1 MEFGSKLK
9 DLNMT
14 PDEMGR
20 FTKAFQNEEFRKMLH
35 EYAEEISKPENK
47 KKYEEEIKLLE
58 QERGVDIQFVHPKPY
73 RALKTSMDGRQKCF
87 INVCSNDM
95 IRKPEFRRVDE
106 AGRVGQHW
114 SLPHSLTP
122 GTPDR
127 DAKGNKYTIYDV
139 VFHPDTIHMAGNNPR
154 FMEMVDNTAVEA
166 VENGGKVKLD
176 KNNVR
181 VLKIKY
187 KGTLH
192 AAVMRK
198 PLPGQP
204 AKEKP
209 SPLDN
214 HLSFPYPDEKQ
225 PDTATNQKESPILK
239 AEIQS
244 DTQISQRQQN
254 VNSPKKPTKPHYT
267 LKYRSFIDLQDFRC
281 SRDSAQSPRPKEI
294 VITIDLPLLRSV
306 ADADLDVT
314 ERLVSLESK
323 KPAYR
328 LEVPM
333 AYPVDENKGEAKFN
347 KQKKQLVV
355 TLPVLPLKE
364 PIVAEVSG
372 WQLVNDDGEE
382 DFEDSCVSAAQSEDA
397 TRGKVDTPYHNG
409 LGKEDTPYHSGRGK
423 EDTPDH
429 NGRGIEDTPDHNGR
443 GIEDTPDHNGRGI
456 EDTPDHNG
464 RGIED
469 TPDYNGRGKE
479 DTPDH
484 NGLGKED
491 TPDYSGRGIE
501 DTPDYSGRG
510 IEDTPDYSGRGIED
524 TSDYSGRGIEDTPDY
539 SGRGIEDTPYHSGRG
554 KEDTPDHNG
563 RGIEDTPDHNGRGIE
578 DTPDHNGRGIEDT
591 PDHNGRGIEDT
602 PDYNGRGIEDTP
614 NHNGLG
620 IEDTPNHNGLG
631 IEDTP
636 DHNGK
641 EDTPDHN
648 GLGIEDTP
656 DHNGRGI
663 EDTPDH
669 NVKEDTPTTTSKK
682 IPRPQRQRRYPDH
695 NGLGKEDTPDYSGRG
710 IEDTPDYSGRGIE
723 DTPDYS
729 GRGIEDTSDY
739 SGRGKEDTPDYS
751 GCNEG
756 DISEDV
762 HSGNATSLRSENQLI
777 SVLEDKIEFSEQS
790 GDIEEDKQHKL
801 KSGESHQA
809 KASEPTEFDGK
820 TGCTDQ
826 NEGQSDDNNLHD
838 EVETDPSSLSER
850 IDDPSNT
857 APMVIPSNL
866 DNNDQAKDCSSPKI
880 EEIVESQAPTKIK
893 QKTVQFSEHVEVA
906 QSQEEDDLP
915 AEQTFQDCNMRP
927 QQVLLTEINQH
938 GQEVVICD
946 HTTSAG
952 FVFQNSFIYDLD

>member
-1 MEFGSKLK
+1 MEFCSKLK
-9 DLNMT
+9 DLNIT
-14 PDEMGR
+14 PDEIGR

-58 QERGVDIQFVHPKPY
+58 QERGVDIQFVHPEPY

-127 DAKGNKYTIYDV
+127 DTKGNKYTIYDV

-154 FMEMVDNTAVEA
+154 FMEMVDKTAVEA
-166 VENGGKVKLD
+166 VENGGRVKLD

-187 KGTLH
+187 KGTPH

-198 PLPGQP
+198 PFPGQP

-209 SPLDN
+209 SPLDD

-225 PDTATNQKESPILK
+225 PDTATNQKESRKPK
-239 AEIQS
+239 AKIQS
-244 DTQISQRQQN
+244 HTQISQRQQN
-254 VNSPKKPTKPHYT
+254 ANSPKEPTKPHYT

-281 SRDSAQSPRPKEI
+281 SRDSGQSPRPKEI

-364 PIVAEVSG
+364 PTVAEVSG
-372 WQLVNDDGEE
+372 RQLVNDDGEE
-382 DFEDSCVSAAQSEDA
+382 DFENSYAAQSEDA
-397 TRGKVDTPYHNG
+397 TRGK
-409 LGKEDTPYHSGRGK
+409 EDTPDHSGRGK

-429 NGRGIEDTPDHNGR
+429 S
-443 GIEDTPDHNGRGI
+443 
-456 EDTPDHNG
+456 
-464 RGIED
+464 
-469 TPDYNGRGKE
+469 GRGKE
-479 DTPDH
+479 DTPD
-484 NGLGKED
+484 
-491 TPDYSGRGIE
+491 
-501 DTPDYSGRG
+501 
-510 IEDTPDYSGRGIED
+510 
-524 TSDYSGRGIEDTPDY
+524 
-539 SGRGIEDTPYHSGRG
+539 HSGRG
-554 KEDTPDHNG
+554 KEDTPDH
-563 RGIEDTPDHNGRGIE
+563 
-578 DTPDHNGRGIEDT
+578 
-591 PDHNGRGIEDT
+591 
-602 PDYNGRGIEDTP
+602 
-614 NHNGLG
+614 
-620 IEDTPNHNGLG
+620 
-631 IEDTP
+631 
-636 DHNGK
+636 
-641 EDTPDHN
+641 
-648 GLGIEDTP
+648 
-656 DHNGRGI
+656 
-663 EDTPDH
+663 
-669 NVKEDTPTTTSKK
+669 
-682 IPRPQRQRRYPDH
+682 
-695 NGLGKEDTPDYSGRG
+695 
-710 IEDTPDYSGRGIE
+710 
-723 DTPDYS
+723 
-729 GRGIEDTSDY
+729 
-739 SGRGKEDTPDYS
+739 SGRGKEDTPDHSGRGKEDTPDHSGRGKEDTPDHSGRGKEDTPDHSGRGKEDTPDHSGRGKEDTPNHS
-751 GCNEG
+751 GCIEG
-756 DISEDV
+756 DSSEDV
-762 HSGNATSLRSENQLI
+762 HCENATSLRSENQLI
-777 SVLEDKIEFSEQS
+777 SVLDDKIEFSEQS
-790 GDIEEDKQHKL
+790 GDIEDKQHKL
-801 KSGESHQA
+801 RSGESHRA

-826 NEGQSDDNNLHD
+826 NEGQSDDNNLH

-857 APMVIPSNL
+857 AAMVIPSNL
-866 DNNDQAKDCSSPKI
+866 DNNNQAKDCSSPKI
-880 EEIVESQAPTKIK
+880 EEIVESQAPTKDK
-893 QKTVQFSEHVEVA
+893 QKTVRFSEHVEVA

-915 AEQTFQDCNMRP
+915 VEQTFQDCDMRP
-927 QQVLLTEINQH
+927 QQALLTEINQD
-938 GQEVVICD
+938 GQEVVISD

-952 FVFQNSFIYDLD
+952 FVFQNSYIYDLD

>member
-87 INVCSNDM
+87 INICSNDM

-122 GTPDR
+122 GMPDR

-187 KGTLH
+187 KGTPH
-192 AAVMRK
+192 ASVMRK

-225 PDTATNQKESPILK
+225 PDTATNQKESPVPK

-364 PIVAEVSG
+364 PTVAEVSG
-372 WQLVNDDGEE
+372 RQLVNDDGEE
-382 DFEDSCVSAAQSEDA
+382 DFENSCVSAAQSEDA
-397 TRGKVDTPYHNG
+397 TRGKEDTPDHNRRGKEDTPDHNGLGKEDTPDHNGRGKEDTPDHNGLGKEDTPDHTGRGKEDTPDHNGKEDTPYHSGRGKEDTPDHN
-409 LGKEDTPYHSGRGK
+409 GKEDTPYHSGRGK

-429 NGRGIEDTPDHNGR
+429 NGRG
-443 GIEDTPDHNGRGI
+443 
-456 EDTPDHNG
+456 
-464 RGIED
+464 
-469 TPDYNGRGKE
+469 KE

-484 NGLGKED
+484 N
-491 TPDYSGRGIE
+491 
-501 DTPDYSGRG
+501 
-510 IEDTPDYSGRGIED
+510 
-524 TSDYSGRGIEDTPDY
+524 
-539 SGRGIEDTPYHSGRG
+539 GRG

-563 RGIEDTPDHNGRGIE
+563 RG
-578 DTPDHNGRGIEDT
+578 
-591 PDHNGRGIEDT
+591 
-602 PDYNGRGIEDTP
+602 
-614 NHNGLG
+614 
-620 IEDTPNHNGLG
+620 
-631 IEDTP
+631 
-636 DHNGK
+636 K
-641 EDTPDHN
+641 EDTPDH
-648 GLGIEDTP
+648 
-656 DHNGRGI
+656 
-663 EDTPDH
+663 
-669 NVKEDTPTTTSKK
+669 
-682 IPRPQRQRRYPDH
+682 
-695 NGLGKEDTPDYSGRG
+695 
-710 IEDTPDYSGRGIE
+710 
-723 DTPDYS
+723 
-729 GRGIEDTSDY
+729 
-739 SGRGKEDTPDYS
+739 S

-790 GDIEEDKQHKL
+790 GDIEEDEQHKL

-826 NEGQSDDNNLHD
+826 NEGQSDDNNLHN

-857 APMVIPSNL
+857 AAMVIPSNI

-880 EEIVESQAPTKIK
+880 EEIVESQAPTKDK
-893 QKTVQFSEHVEVA
+893 QKTVQFSEHVQVA

>member
-87 INVCSNDM
+87 INICSNDM

-187 KGTLH
+187 KGTPH

-225 PDTATNQKESPILK
+225 PDTATNQKESPIPK

-364 PIVAEVSG
+364 PTVAEVSG
-372 WQLVNDDGEE
+372 R
-382 DFEDSCVSAAQSEDA
+382 CVSAAQSEDA
-397 TRGKVDTPYHNG
+397 TRGKEDTPDHNG
-409 LGKEDTPYHSGRGK
+409 RGKEDTPDHNGRGKEDTPDHTGRGKEDTPDHNGKEDTPYYSGRGK

-429 NGRGIEDTPDHNGR
+429 NGRG
-443 GIEDTPDHNGRGI
+443 
-456 EDTPDHNG
+456 
-464 RGIED
+464 
-469 TPDYNGRGKE
+469 KE

-484 NGLGKED
+484 N
-491 TPDYSGRGIE
+491 
-501 DTPDYSGRG
+501 
-510 IEDTPDYSGRGIED
+510 
-524 TSDYSGRGIEDTPDY
+524 
-539 SGRGIEDTPYHSGRG
+539 GRG

-563 RGIEDTPDHNGRGIE
+563 RG
-578 DTPDHNGRGIEDT
+578 
-591 PDHNGRGIEDT
+591 
-602 PDYNGRGIEDTP
+602 
-614 NHNGLG
+614 
-620 IEDTPNHNGLG
+620 
-631 IEDTP
+631 
-636 DHNGK
+636 K
-641 EDTPDHN
+641 EDTPDH
-648 GLGIEDTP
+648 
-656 DHNGRGI
+656 
-663 EDTPDH
+663 
-669 NVKEDTPTTTSKK
+669 
-682 IPRPQRQRRYPDH
+682 
-695 NGLGKEDTPDYSGRG
+695 
-710 IEDTPDYSGRGIE
+710 
-723 DTPDYS
+723 
-729 GRGIEDTSDY
+729 
-739 SGRGKEDTPDYS
+739 S

-756 DISEDV
+756 DSSEDV

-809 KASEPTEFDGK
+809 KAS
-820 TGCTDQ
+820 
-826 NEGQSDDNNLHD
+826 N
-838 EVETDPSSLSER
+838 
-850 IDDPSNT
+850 
-857 APMVIPSNL
+857 
-866 DNNDQAKDCSSPKI
+866 
-880 EEIVESQAPTKIK
+880 QAPTKDK
-893 QKTVQFSEHVEVA
+893 QKTVQFSEHVQVA

-927 QQVLLTEINQH
+927 QQVLLTEINH
-938 GQEVVICD
+938 DGQELVICD

>member
-187 KGTLH
+187 KGTPH

-225 PDTATNQKESPILK
+225 PDTATNQKESPMPK

-355 TLPVLPLKE
+355 TLPVLPLKQ
-364 PIVAEVSG
+364 PTVAEVSG
-372 WQLVNDDGEE
+372 RQLVNDDGEE
-382 DFEDSCVSAAQSEDA
+382 DFENSCVSAALSEDA
-397 TRGKVDTPYHNG
+397 THGKEDTPDHNGFGKEDTPDHNGRGKEDTPDHN
-409 LGKEDTPYHSGRGK
+409 GKEDTPYHSGRGK
-423 EDTPDH
+423 EDTPGH
-429 NGRGIEDTPDHNGR
+429 NGKEDTPDHS
-443 GIEDTPDHNGRGI
+443 
-456 EDTPDHNG
+456 
-464 RGIED
+464 
-469 TPDYNGRGKE
+469 GRGKE

-484 NGLGKED
+484 SGRGKED
-491 TPDYSGRGIE
+491 TPD
-501 DTPDYSGRG
+501 
-510 IEDTPDYSGRGIED
+510 
-524 TSDYSGRGIEDTPDY
+524 
-539 SGRGIEDTPYHSGRG
+539 HSGRG

-563 RGIEDTPDHNGRGIE
+563 RGKEDTPYHNGRGKEDTPDHNGRGKEDTPDHRGRGKEDTPDHRGRGKEDTPYHNGRGIE
-578 DTPDHNGRGIEDT
+578 DTPDHRGHGIE
-591 PDHNGRGIEDT
+591 
-602 PDYNGRGIEDTP
+602 
-614 NHNGLG
+614 
-620 IEDTPNHNGLG
+620 
-631 IEDTP
+631 
-636 DHNGK
+636 
-641 EDTPDHN
+641 
-648 GLGIEDTP
+648 
-656 DHNGRGI
+656 
-663 EDTPDH
+663 
-669 NVKEDTPTTTSKK
+669 V
-682 IPRPQRQRRYPDH
+682 
-695 NGLGKEDTPDYSGRG
+695 
-710 IEDTPDYSGRGIE
+710 
-723 DTPDYS
+723 
-729 GRGIEDTSDY
+729 
-739 SGRGKEDTPDYS
+739 TPDYS

-762 HSGNATSLRSENQLI
+762 HSANTTSLRSENQLI

-801 KSGESHQA
+801 RSGESHRA

-826 NEGQSDDNNLHD
+826 NEGQSDENHLHD

-857 APMVIPSNL
+857 AAMVIPSNL

-880 EEIVESQAPTKIK
+880 EEIVESQAPTKDK

>member
-187 KGTLH
+187 KGTPH

-225 PDTATNQKESPILK
+225 PDTATNQKESPTPR

-333 AYPVDENKGEAKFN
+333 AYPVDEKKGEAKFN

-364 PIVAEVSG
+364 PTVAEVSG
-372 WQLVNDDGEE
+372 RQIFNDDGEE
-382 DFEDSCVSAAQSEDA
+382 DFENSCVSAAQSEDA
-397 TRGKVDTPYHNG
+397 TRGKEDTPDHNGLSREDTPNHSGRGKEDTRDHNG

-429 NGRGIEDTPDHNGR
+429 NGLGKEDTRDHSGLGKEDTPDHSGL
-443 GIEDTPDHNGRGI
+443 GKEDTPDHSGL
-456 EDTPDHNG
+456 
-464 RGIED
+464 
-469 TPDYNGRGKE
+469 GKE

-491 TPDYSGRGIE
+491 TPDHNGL
-501 DTPDYSGRG
+501 
-510 IEDTPDYSGRGIED
+510 
-524 TSDYSGRGIEDTPDY
+524 
-539 SGRGIEDTPYHSGRG
+539 G
-554 KEDTPDHNG
+554 KEDT
-563 RGIEDTPDHNGRGIE
+563 
-578 DTPDHNGRGIEDT
+578 
-591 PDHNGRGIEDT
+591 
-602 PDYNGRGIEDTP
+602 
-614 NHNGLG
+614 
-620 IEDTPNHNGLG
+620 
-631 IEDTP
+631 
-636 DHNGK
+636 
-641 EDTPDHN
+641 
-648 GLGIEDTP
+648 
-656 DHNGRGI
+656 
-663 EDTPDH
+663 
-669 NVKEDTPTTTSKK
+669 
-682 IPRPQRQRRYPDH
+682 PDH
-695 NGLGKEDTPDYSGRG
+695 NGLGKEDTPDHNGL
-710 IEDTPDYSGRGIE
+710 
-723 DTPDYS
+723 
-729 GRGIEDTSDY
+729 
-739 SGRGKEDTPDYS
+739 GKEDTPDHNGLGKEDTPNHRGCGKEDTPDHN

-756 DISEDV
+756 DSSEDV
-762 HSGNATSLRSENQLI
+762 HSENATSLRSENQLI

-801 KSGESHQA
+801 RSVESHRA

-826 NEGQSDDNNLHD
+826 NEGRSDDNNLHD

-857 APMVIPSNL
+857 AAMVIPFNL
-866 DNNDQAKDCSSPKI
+866 DQAKDCSSPKI
-880 EEIVESQAPTKIK
+880 EEIVESQAPTKNK

-906 QSQEEDDLP
+906 QSQEEEEDDLP
-915 AEQTFQDCNMRP
+915 AEQTVQDCDMRP
-927 QQVLLTEINQH
+927 QQVLLTEINQD

>member
-1 MEFGSKLK
+1 MD

-187 KGTLH
+187 KGTPH

-225 PDTATNQKESPILK
+225 PDTATNQKESPMPK

-355 TLPVLPLKE
+355 TLPVLPLKQ
-364 PIVAEVSG
+364 PTVAEVSG
-372 WQLVNDDGEE
+372 RQLVNDDGEE
-382 DFEDSCVSAAQSEDA
+382 DFENSCAS
-397 TRGKVDTPYHNG
+397 
-409 LGKEDTPYHSGRGK
+409 
-423 EDTPDH
+423 
-429 NGRGIEDTPDHNGR
+429 
-443 GIEDTPDHNGRGI
+443 
-456 EDTPDHNG
+456 
-464 RGIED
+464 
-469 TPDYNGRGKE
+469 
-479 DTPDH
+479 
-484 NGLGKED
+484 
-491 TPDYSGRGIE
+491 
-501 DTPDYSGRG
+501 
-510 IEDTPDYSGRGIED
+510 
-524 TSDYSGRGIEDTPDY
+524 
-539 SGRGIEDTPYHSGRG
+539 
-554 KEDTPDHNG
+554 
-563 RGIEDTPDHNGRGIE
+563 
-578 DTPDHNGRGIEDT
+578 
-591 PDHNGRGIEDT
+591 
-602 PDYNGRGIEDTP
+602 
-614 NHNGLG
+614 
-620 IEDTPNHNGLG
+620 
-631 IEDTP
+631 
-636 DHNGK
+636 
-641 EDTPDHN
+641 
-648 GLGIEDTP
+648 
-656 DHNGRGI
+656 
-663 EDTPDH
+663 
-669 NVKEDTPTTTSKK
+669 
-682 IPRPQRQRRYPDH
+682 
-695 NGLGKEDTPDYSGRG
+695 
-710 IEDTPDYSGRGIE
+710 
-723 DTPDYS
+723 
-729 GRGIEDTSDY
+729 
-739 SGRGKEDTPDYS
+739 
-751 GCNEG
+751 
-756 DISEDV
+756 V
-762 HSGNATSLRSENQLI
+762 HQY
-777 SVLEDKIEFSEQS
+777 
-790 GDIEEDKQHKL
+790 
-801 KSGESHQA
+801 
-809 KASEPTEFDGK
+809 
-820 TGCTDQ
+820 
-826 NEGQSDDNNLHD
+826 
-838 EVETDPSSLSER
+838 PSSLSER

-857 APMVIPSNL
+857 AAMVIPSNL

-880 EEIVESQAPTKIK
+880 EEIVESQAPTKDK

>member
-14 PDEMGR
+14 SDEIGR
-20 FTKAFQNEEFRKMLH
+20 FTKAFQNEEFRKMMH

-58 QERGVDIQFVHPKPY
+58 QERGMDIQFVHPEPY

-187 KGTLH
+187 KGTPH

-209 SPLDN
+209 SPFDD

-225 PDTATNQKESPILK
+225 PDTATNQNESPKPK

-244 DTQISQRQQN
+244 DTQISQRQQKA
-254 VNSPKKPTKPHYT
+254 NSPKEPTKPHYT

-364 PIVAEVSG
+364 PTIAQLSG
-372 WQLVNDDGEE
+372 RQLVNDDGEE
-382 DFEDSCVSAAQSEDA
+382 DFENSCVSAAQSEDG
-397 TRGKVDTPYHNG
+397 T
-409 LGKEDTPYHSGRGK
+409 RGK

-429 NGRGIEDTPDHNGR
+429 SE
-443 GIEDTPDHNGRGI
+443 
-456 EDTPDHNG
+456 
-464 RGIED
+464 
-469 TPDYNGRGKE
+469 RGKE

-484 NGLGKED
+484 SE
-491 TPDYSGRGIE
+491 
-501 DTPDYSGRG
+501 
-510 IEDTPDYSGRGIED
+510 
-524 TSDYSGRGIEDTPDY
+524 
-539 SGRGIEDTPYHSGRG
+539 RG
-554 KEDTPDHNG
+554 KEDTPDHSE
-563 RGIEDTPDHNGRGIE
+563 R
-578 DTPDHNGRGIEDT
+578 
-591 PDHNGRGIEDT
+591 
-602 PDYNGRGIEDTP
+602 
-614 NHNGLG
+614 
-620 IEDTPNHNGLG
+620 
-631 IEDTP
+631 
-636 DHNGK
+636 GK
-641 EDTPDHN
+641 EDTPDHS
-648 GLGIEDTP
+648 E
-656 DHNGRGI
+656 R
-663 EDTPDH
+663 
-669 NVKEDTPTTTSKK
+669 
-682 IPRPQRQRRYPDH
+682 
-695 NGLGKEDTPDYSGRG
+695 GKEDTPNHS
-710 IEDTPDYSGRGIE
+710 E
-723 DTPDYS
+723 
-729 GRGIEDTSDY
+729 
-739 SGRGKEDTPDYS
+739 RGKEDTPDHS

-756 DISEDV
+756 DSSEACENAIS
-762 HSGNATSLRSENQLI
+762 LQSENQLI

-801 KSGESHQA
+801 RSGESHRA

-826 NEGQSDDNNLHD
+826 NEGQSDGNHLHD

-857 APMVIPSNL
+857 AAMVIPSNL

-880 EEIVESQAPTKIK
+880 EEIVESQAPTKDK
-893 QKTVQFSEHVEVA
+893 QKSVRFSEHVEVA
-906 QSQEEDDLP
+906 QSQEDGLP
-915 AEQTFQDCNMRP
+915 AEQTFQDCDMRP
-927 QQVLLTEINQH
+927 QQALLTEINQD
-938 GQEVVICD
+938 GQDVVISD

>member
-14 PDEMGR
+14 SDEIGR

-58 QERGVDIQFVHPKPY
+58 QERGMDIQFVHPEPY

-187 KGTLH
+187 KGTPH

-204 AKEKP
+204 AKEKH
-209 SPLDN
+209 SPFDD

-225 PDTATNQKESPILK
+225 PDTATNQNESPKPK

-244 DTQISQRQQN
+244 DTQISQRQQKA
-254 VNSPKKPTKPHYT
+254 NSPKEPTKPHYT

-364 PIVAEVSG
+364 PTIAQLFAR
-372 WQLVNDDGEE
+372 QLVNDDGEE
-382 DFEDSCVSAAQSEDA
+382 DFENSCVSAAQSEDG
-397 TRGKVDTPYHNG
+397 T
-409 LGKEDTPYHSGRGK
+409 RGK

-429 NGRGIEDTPDHNGR
+429 SE
-443 GIEDTPDHNGRGI
+443 
-456 EDTPDHNG
+456 
-464 RGIED
+464 
-469 TPDYNGRGKE
+469 RGKE

-484 NGLGKED
+484 SE
-491 TPDYSGRGIE
+491 
-501 DTPDYSGRG
+501 
-510 IEDTPDYSGRGIED
+510 
-524 TSDYSGRGIEDTPDY
+524 
-539 SGRGIEDTPYHSGRG
+539 RG
-554 KEDTPDHNG
+554 KEDTPDHSE
-563 RGIEDTPDHNGRGIE
+563 R
-578 DTPDHNGRGIEDT
+578 
-591 PDHNGRGIEDT
+591 
-602 PDYNGRGIEDTP
+602 
-614 NHNGLG
+614 
-620 IEDTPNHNGLG
+620 
-631 IEDTP
+631 
-636 DHNGK
+636 GK
-641 EDTPDHN
+641 EDTPDHSER
-648 GLGIEDTP
+648 GKEDTP
-656 DHNGRGI
+656 DHSERGK

-669 NVKEDTPTTTSKK
+669 SERGKEDTPDHSERGKEDTPTTANVAKK
-682 IPRPQRQRRYPDH
+682 IPRPQRTYPDH
-695 NGLGKEDTPDYSGRG
+695 SE
-710 IEDTPDYSGRGIE
+710 
-723 DTPDYS
+723 
-729 GRGIEDTSDY
+729 
-739 SGRGKEDTPDYS
+739 RGKEDTPDHSERGKEDTPDHSERGKEDTPDHSERGKEDTPDHSERGKEDTPDHS

-756 DISEDV
+756 DSSEACE
-762 HSGNATSLRSENQLI
+762 NAISLRSENQLI

-801 KSGESHQA
+801 RSGESHRA

-826 NEGQSDDNNLHD
+826 NEGQSDGNHLHD

-857 APMVIPSNL
+857 AAMVIPSNL

-880 EEIVESQAPTKIK
+880 EEIVESQAPTKDK
-893 QKTVQFSEHVEVA
+893 QKSVRFSEHVEVS
-906 QSQEEDDLP
+906 QSQEEGLP
-915 AEQTFQDCNMRP
+915 AEQTFQDCDMRP
-927 QQVLLTEINQH
+927 QQALLTEINQD
-938 GQEVVICD
+938 GQDVVISD

-952 FVFQNSFIYDLD
+952 FIFQNSFIYDLD

>member
-14 PDEMGR
+14 SDEIGR
-20 FTKAFQNEEFRKMLH
+20 FTKAFQNEEFRKMMH

-58 QERGVDIQFVHPKPY
+58 QERGMDIQFVHPEPY

-187 KGTLH
+187 KGTPH

-209 SPLDN
+209 SPFDD

-225 PDTATNQKESPILK
+225 PDTATNQNESPKPK

-244 DTQISQRQQN
+244 DTQISQRQQKA
-254 VNSPKKPTKPHYT
+254 NSPKEPTKPHYT

-364 PIVAEVSG
+364 PTIAQLSG
-372 WQLVNDDGEE
+372 RQLVNDDGEE
-382 DFEDSCVSAAQSEDA
+382 DFENSCVSAAQSEDG
-397 TRGKVDTPYHNG
+397 T
-409 LGKEDTPYHSGRGK
+409 RGK

-429 NGRGIEDTPDHNGR
+429 SE
-443 GIEDTPDHNGRGI
+443 
-456 EDTPDHNG
+456 
-464 RGIED
+464 
-469 TPDYNGRGKE
+469 RGKE

-484 NGLGKED
+484 SE
-491 TPDYSGRGIE
+491 
-501 DTPDYSGRG
+501 
-510 IEDTPDYSGRGIED
+510 
-524 TSDYSGRGIEDTPDY
+524 
-539 SGRGIEDTPYHSGRG
+539 RG
-554 KEDTPDHNG
+554 KEDTPDHSE
-563 RGIEDTPDHNGRGIE
+563 R
-578 DTPDHNGRGIEDT
+578 
-591 PDHNGRGIEDT
+591 
-602 PDYNGRGIEDTP
+602 
-614 NHNGLG
+614 
-620 IEDTPNHNGLG
+620 
-631 IEDTP
+631 
-636 DHNGK
+636 GK
-641 EDTPDHN
+641 EDTPDHS
-648 GLGIEDTP
+648 E
-656 DHNGRGI
+656 
-663 EDTPDH
+663 
-669 NVKEDTPTTTSKK
+669 
-682 IPRPQRQRRYPDH
+682 
-695 NGLGKEDTPDYSGRG
+695 
-710 IEDTPDYSGRGIE
+710 
-723 DTPDYS
+723 
-729 GRGIEDTSDY
+729 
-739 SGRGKEDTPDYS
+739 RGKEDTPDHSERGKEDTPNHSERGKEDTPDHS

-756 DISEDV
+756 DSSEACENAIS
-762 HSGNATSLRSENQLI
+762 LQSENQLI

-801 KSGESHQA
+801 RSGESHRA

-826 NEGQSDDNNLHD
+826 NEGQSDGNHLHD

-857 APMVIPSNL
+857 AAMVIPSNL

-880 EEIVESQAPTKIK
+880 EEIVESQAPTKDK
-893 QKTVQFSEHVEVA
+893 QKSVRFSEHVEVA
-906 QSQEEDDLP
+906 QSQEDGLP
-915 AEQTFQDCNMRP
+915 AEQTFQDCDMRP
-927 QQVLLTEINQH
+927 QQALLTEINQD
-938 GQEVVICD
+938 GQDVVISD

>member
-9 DLNMT
+9 DLNIT
-14 PDEMGR
+14 PDEIGR

-58 QERGVDIQFVHPKPY
+58 QERGVDIQFVHPEPY

-127 DAKGNKYTIYDV
+127 DTKGNKYTIYDV

-154 FMEMVDNTAVEA
+154 FMEMVDKTAVEA
-166 VENGGKVKLD
+166 VENGGRVKLD

-187 KGTLH
+187 KGTPH

-209 SPLDN
+209 SPLDD

-225 PDTATNQKESPILK
+225 PDTATNQKESRKPK

-244 DTQISQRQQN
+244 HTQISQRQQN
-254 VNSPKKPTKPHYT
+254 ANSPKEPTKPHYT

-364 PIVAEVSG
+364 PTVAEVSG
-372 WQLVNDDGEE
+372 RQLVNDDGEE
-382 DFEDSCVSAAQSEDA
+382 DFENSYAAQSEDT
-397 TRGKVDTPYHNG
+397 TR
-409 LGKEDTPYHSGRGK
+409 GKEDTPDHSGRGK

-429 NGRGIEDTPDHNGR
+429 S
-443 GIEDTPDHNGRGI
+443 
-456 EDTPDHNG
+456 
-464 RGIED
+464 
-469 TPDYNGRGKE
+469 GRGKE
-479 DTPDH
+479 DTP
-484 NGLGKED
+484 G
-491 TPDYSGRGIE
+491 
-501 DTPDYSGRG
+501 
-510 IEDTPDYSGRGIED
+510 
-524 TSDYSGRGIEDTPDY
+524 
-539 SGRGIEDTPYHSGRG
+539 HSGRG
-554 KEDTPDHNG
+554 KEDTPDHSG
-563 RGIEDTPDHNGRGIE
+563 R
-578 DTPDHNGRGIEDT
+578 
-591 PDHNGRGIEDT
+591 
-602 PDYNGRGIEDTP
+602 
-614 NHNGLG
+614 
-620 IEDTPNHNGLG
+620 
-631 IEDTP
+631 
-636 DHNGK
+636 GK
-641 EDTPDHN
+641 EDTPGHS
-648 GLGIEDTP
+648 
-656 DHNGRGI
+656 GR
-663 EDTPDH
+663 
-669 NVKEDTPTTTSKK
+669 
-682 IPRPQRQRRYPDH
+682 
-695 NGLGKEDTPDYSGRG
+695 GKEDTPGHSGRG
-710 IEDTPDYSGRGIE
+710 KEDTPGH
-723 DTPDYS
+723 
-729 GRGIEDTSDY
+729 
-739 SGRGKEDTPDYS
+739 SGRGKEDTPDHSGRGKEDTPGHSGRGKEDTPGHSGRGKEDTPGHSGRGKEDTPDHSGRGKEDTPDHSGRGKEDTPDHSGRGKEDTPDHSGRGKEDTPDHSGRGKEDTPDHS
-751 GCNEG
+751 GCIEG
-756 DISEDV
+756 DSSEDV
-762 HSGNATSLRSENQLI
+762 HCENATSPRSENQLI
-777 SVLEDKIEFSEQS
+777 SVLDDKIEFSEQS
-790 GDIEEDKQHKL
+790 GDIEDKQHKL
-801 KSGESHQA
+801 RSGESHRA

-826 NEGQSDDNNLHD
+826 NEGQSDDNNLH

-857 APMVIPSNL
+857 AAMVIPSNL
-866 DNNDQAKDCSSPKI
+866 DNNNQAKDCSSPKI
-880 EEIVESQAPTKIK
+880 EEIVESQAPTKDK
-893 QKTVQFSEHVEVA
+893 QKTVRFSEHVEVA

-915 AEQTFQDCNMRP
+915 VEQTFQDCDMRP
-927 QQVLLTEINQH
+927 QQALLTEINQD
-938 GQEVVICD
+938 GQEVVISD

-952 FVFQNSFIYDLD
+952 FVFQNSYIYDLD

>member
-9 DLNMT
+9 DLNIT
-14 PDEMGR
+14 PDEIGR

-58 QERGVDIQFVHPKPY
+58 QERGVDIQFVHPEPY

-127 DAKGNKYTIYDV
+127 DTKGNKYTIYDV

-154 FMEMVDNTAVEA
+154 FMEMVDKTAVEA
-166 VENGGKVKLD
+166 VENGGRVKLD

-187 KGTLH
+187 KGTPH

-209 SPLDN
+209 SPLDD

-225 PDTATNQKESPILK
+225 PDTATNQKESRKPK

-244 DTQISQRQQN
+244 HTQISQRQQN
-254 VNSPKKPTKPHYT
+254 ANSPKEPTKPHYT

-364 PIVAEVSG
+364 PTVAEVSG
-372 WQLVNDDGEE
+372 RQLVNDDGEE
-382 DFEDSCVSAAQSEDA
+382 DFENSYAAQSEDA
-397 TRGKVDTPYHNG
+397 TRGK
-409 LGKEDTPYHSGRGK
+409 EDTPDHSGRGK

-429 NGRGIEDTPDHNGR
+429 SGRGKEDTPGHSGR
-443 GIEDTPDHNGRGI
+443 GKEDTPGHSGRGK
-456 EDTPDHNG
+456 EDTPTTADVAKKIPPTTADVAKKIPRPQRTWQRRYPG
-464 RGIED
+464 
-469 TPDYNGRGKE
+469 TSGRGKE
-479 DTPDH
+479 DTPD
-484 NGLGKED
+484 
-491 TPDYSGRGIE
+491 
-501 DTPDYSGRG
+501 
-510 IEDTPDYSGRGIED
+510 
-524 TSDYSGRGIEDTPDY
+524 
-539 SGRGIEDTPYHSGRG
+539 HSGRG
-554 KEDTPDHNG
+554 KEDTPDH
-563 RGIEDTPDHNGRGIE
+563 
-578 DTPDHNGRGIEDT
+578 
-591 PDHNGRGIEDT
+591 
-602 PDYNGRGIEDTP
+602 
-614 NHNGLG
+614 
-620 IEDTPNHNGLG
+620 
-631 IEDTP
+631 
-636 DHNGK
+636 
-641 EDTPDHN
+641 
-648 GLGIEDTP
+648 
-656 DHNGRGI
+656 
-663 EDTPDH
+663 
-669 NVKEDTPTTTSKK
+669 
-682 IPRPQRQRRYPDH
+682 
-695 NGLGKEDTPDYSGRG
+695 
-710 IEDTPDYSGRGIE
+710 
-723 DTPDYS
+723 
-729 GRGIEDTSDY
+729 
-739 SGRGKEDTPDYS
+739 SGRGKEDTPDHS
-751 GCNEG
+751 GCIEE
-756 DISEDV
+756 DSSEDV
-762 HSGNATSLRSENQLI
+762 HCENATSLRSENQLI
-777 SVLEDKIEFSEQS
+777 SVLDDKIEFSEQS

-801 KSGESHQA
+801 RSGESHRA

-820 TGCTDQ
+820 TGCSDQ
-826 NEGQSDDNNLHD
+826 NDGQSDDNNLH

-857 APMVIPSNL
+857 AAMVIPSNL
-866 DNNDQAKDCSSPKI
+866 DNNNQAKDCSSPKI
-880 EEIVESQAPTKIK
+880 EEIVESQAPTKDK
-893 QKTVQFSEHVEVA
+893 QKTVRFSEHVEVA

-915 AEQTFQDCNMRP
+915 VEQTFQDCDMRP
-927 QQVLLTEINQH
+927 QQALLTEINQD
-938 GQEVVICD
+938 GQEVVISD

-952 FVFQNSFIYDLD
+952 FVFQNSYIYDLD

>member
-187 KGTLH
+187 KGTPH

-225 PDTATNQKESPILK
+225 PNTATNQKESPIPK

-364 PIVAEVSG
+364 PTVAEVSG
-372 WQLVNDDGEE
+372 RQLVNDDGEE
-382 DFEDSCVSAAQSEDA
+382 DFENSCVNAAQSEDA
-397 TRGKVDTPYHNG
+397 THGKEDTPDHNG

-429 NGRGIEDTPDHNGR
+429 NG
-443 GIEDTPDHNGRGI
+443 
-456 EDTPDHNG
+456 
-464 RGIED
+464 
-469 TPDYNGRGKE
+469 
-479 DTPDH
+479 
-484 NGLGKED
+484 LGKED
-491 TPDYSGRGIE
+491 TPTTVDVAKKIPQTTI
-501 DTPDYSGRG
+501 DLAKKIP
-510 IEDTPDYSGRGIED
+510 
-524 TSDYSGRGIEDTPDY
+524 
-539 SGRGIEDTPYHSGRG
+539 
-554 KEDTPDHNG
+554 
-563 RGIEDTPDHNGRGIE
+563 
-578 DTPDHNGRGIEDT
+578 
-591 PDHNGRGIEDT
+591 
-602 PDYNGRGIEDTP
+602 
-614 NHNGLG
+614 
-620 IEDTPNHNGLG
+620 
-631 IEDTP
+631 
-636 DHNGK
+636 
-641 EDTPDHN
+641 
-648 GLGIEDTP
+648 
-656 DHNGRGI
+656 
-663 EDTPDH
+663 
-669 NVKEDTPTTTSKK
+669 PTTTDLAKKIPPTTTDLAKKIPPTTTGLAKKIPPTTEDVAKKIPPTTTDLAKK
-682 IPRPQRQRRYPDH
+682 IPRPQQTWQRRYPRPQRMWQRRYPRPQR
-695 NGLGKEDTPDYSGRG
+695 TWQRRYPRPQRAWQRRYPRPQR
-710 IEDTPDYSGRGIE
+710 TWQRRYPRPQRTWQRRY
-723 DTPDYS
+723 P
-729 GRGIEDTSDY
+729 
-739 SGRGKEDTPDYS
+739 
-751 GCNEG
+751 
-756 DISEDV
+756 
-762 HSGNATSLRSENQLI
+762 
-777 SVLEDKIEFSEQS
+777 
-790 GDIEEDKQHKL
+790 
-801 KSGESHQA
+801 
-809 KASEPTEFDGK
+809 
-820 TGCTDQ
+820 
-826 NEGQSDDNNLHD
+826 
-838 EVETDPSSLSER
+838 
-850 IDDPSNT
+850 
-857 APMVIPSNL
+857 
-866 DNNDQAKDCSSPKI
+866 
-880 EEIVESQAPTKIK
+880 
-893 QKTVQFSEHVEVA
+893 
-906 QSQEEDDLP
+906 
-915 AEQTFQDCNMRP
+915 RP
-927 QQVLLTEINQH
+927 QQTWQRRYPRLQWLQ
-938 GQEVVICD
+938 
-946 HTTSAG
+946 
-952 FVFQNSFIYDLD
+952 

>member
-14 PDEMGR
+14 PDEIGR
-20 FTKAFQNEEFRKMLH
+20 FTKAFQNDEFRKMLH
-35 EYAEEISKPENK
+35 EYAEEISTPENK

-58 QERGVDIQFVHPKPY
+58 QERGMDIQFVHPEPY

-187 KGTLH
+187 KGTPH
-192 AAVMRK
+192 PAVMRK

-209 SPLDN
+209 PLDD

-225 PDTATNQKESPILK
+225 PDTESPKPK

-254 VNSPKKPTKPHYT
+254 SNSPKEPTKPNYT

-314 ERLVSLESK
+314 ERLVSLKSK

-333 AYPVDENKGEAKFN
+333 AYPVDENKGDAKFN

-364 PIVAEVSG
+364 PTVAEVSG
-372 WQLVNDDGEE
+372 RQLVNDD
-382 DFEDSCVSAAQSEDA
+382 AQRSRKTQHVEKKIPPTTADVA
-397 TRGKVDTPYHNG
+397 KKIP
-409 LGKEDTPYHSGRGK
+409 
-423 EDTPDH
+423 
-429 NGRGIEDTPDHNGR
+429 
-443 GIEDTPDHNGRGI
+443 
-456 EDTPDHNG
+456 
-464 RGIED
+464 
-469 TPDYNGRGKE
+469 
-479 DTPDH
+479 
-484 NGLGKED
+484 
-491 TPDYSGRGIE
+491 
-501 DTPDYSGRG
+501 
-510 IEDTPDYSGRGIED
+510 
-524 TSDYSGRGIEDTPDY
+524 
-539 SGRGIEDTPYHSGRG
+539 
-554 KEDTPDHNG
+554 
-563 RGIEDTPDHNGRGIE
+563 
-578 DTPDHNGRGIEDT
+578 
-591 PDHNGRGIEDT
+591 
-602 PDYNGRGIEDTP
+602 
-614 NHNGLG
+614 
-620 IEDTPNHNGLG
+620 
-631 IEDTP
+631 
-636 DHNGK
+636 
-641 EDTPDHN
+641 
-648 GLGIEDTP
+648 
-656 DHNGRGI
+656 
-663 EDTPDH
+663 
-669 NVKEDTPTTTSKK
+669 PTTT
-682 IPRPQRQRRYPDH
+682 
-695 NGLGKEDTPDYSGRG
+695 
-710 IEDTPDYSGRGIE
+710 
-723 DTPDYS
+723 
-729 GRGIEDTSDY
+729 
-739 SGRGKEDTPDYS
+739 
-751 GCNEG
+751 
-756 DISEDV
+756 DV
-762 HSGNATSLRSENQLI
+762 
-777 SVLEDKIEFSEQS
+777 
-790 GDIEEDKQHKL
+790 IEE
-801 KSGESHQA
+801 
-809 KASEPTEFDGK
+809 TF
-820 TGCTDQ
+820 
-826 NEGQSDDNNLHD
+826 
-838 EVETDPSSLSER
+838 
-850 IDDPSNT
+850 
-857 APMVIPSNL
+857 
-866 DNNDQAKDCSSPKI
+866 
-880 EEIVESQAPTKIK
+880 ESQAPTKDK
-893 QKTVQFSEHVEVA
+893 QKTVRFSEHVEVA
-906 QSQEEDDLP
+906 QSQEDDLP
-915 AEQTFQDCNMRP
+915 AEQTFQDCHMRP
-927 QQVLLTEINQH
+927 QQALLTEINQD
-938 GQEVVICD
+938 GQEVVISD

>member
-469 TPDYNGRGKE
+469 TPDYNGRGIEDTPNHNGLGIEDTPNHNGLGIEDTPDHNGKEDTPDHNGLGIEDTPDHNGRGIEDTPDHNVKE

-539 SGRGIEDTPYHSGRG
+539 SGRGIEDTPDYSGRG
-554 KEDTPDHNG
+554 IEDTPDHSG
-563 RGIEDTPDHNGRGIE
+563 RGIEDTPDHNGRCIE
-578 DTPDHNGRGIEDT
+578 DTPTTTDVALKIPPTTADVALKIPPT
-591 PDHNGRGIEDT
+591 TADVAKKIPPTTADVAKKIPPTTADVAKKIPPT
-602 PDYNGRGIEDTP
+602 TADVAKKIPPTTADVAKKIPPTTADVAKKIPPTTADVAKKIP
-614 NHNGLG
+614 
-620 IEDTPNHNGLG
+620 
-631 IEDTP
+631 
-636 DHNGK
+636 
-641 EDTPDHN
+641 
-648 GLGIEDTP
+648 
-656 DHNGRGI
+656 
-663 EDTPDH
+663 
-669 NVKEDTPTTTSKK
+669 PTTTSKK
-682 IPRPQRQRRYPDH
+682 IPP
-695 NGLGKEDTPDYSGRG
+695 T
-710 IEDTPDYSGRGIE
+710 T
-723 DTPDYS
+723 
-729 GRGIEDTSDY
+729 TSKKIPPTTTDLA
-739 SGRGKEDTPDYS
+739 KKIPPTTA
-751 GCNEG
+751 
-756 DISEDV
+756 DV
-762 HSGNATSLRSENQLI
+762 ALKIPPTTADVALKIPPTTADVALKIPPTTADVAKKIPPTTAVAMKGTSQKTFTLEMPHHSGL
-777 SVLEDKIEFSEQS
+777 KI
-790 GDIEEDKQHKL
+790 
-801 KSGESHQA
+801 
-809 KASEPTEFDGK
+809 
-820 TGCTDQ
+820 
-826 NEGQSDDNNLHD
+826 N
-838 EVETDPSSLSER
+838 
-850 IDDPSNT
+850 
-857 APMVIPSNL
+857 
-866 DNNDQAKDCSSPKI
+866 
-880 EEIVESQAPTKIK
+880 
-893 QKTVQFSEHVEVA
+893 
-906 QSQEEDDLP
+906 
-915 AEQTFQDCNMRP
+915 
-927 QQVLLTEINQH
+927 
-938 GQEVVICD
+938 
-946 HTTSAG
+946 
-952 FVFQNSFIYDLD
+952 

>member
-87 INVCSNDM
+87 INICSNDM

-187 KGTLH
+187 KGTPH

-225 PDTATNQKESPILK
+225 PDTATNQKESPIPK

-364 PIVAEVSG
+364 PTVAEVSG
-372 WQLVNDDGEE
+372 RQLVNDDGEE
-382 DFEDSCVSAAQSEDA
+382 DFENSCVSAAQSEDA
-397 TRGKVDTPYHNG
+397 TRGKEDTPDHNG
-409 LGKEDTPYHSGRGK
+409 RGKEDTPDHNGRGKEDTPDHTGRGKEDTPDHNGKEDTPYYSGRGK

-429 NGRGIEDTPDHNGR
+429 NGRG
-443 GIEDTPDHNGRGI
+443 
-456 EDTPDHNG
+456 
-464 RGIED
+464 
-469 TPDYNGRGKE
+469 KE

-484 NGLGKED
+484 N
-491 TPDYSGRGIE
+491 
-501 DTPDYSGRG
+501 
-510 IEDTPDYSGRGIED
+510 
-524 TSDYSGRGIEDTPDY
+524 
-539 SGRGIEDTPYHSGRG
+539 GRG

-563 RGIEDTPDHNGRGIE
+563 RG
-578 DTPDHNGRGIEDT
+578 
-591 PDHNGRGIEDT
+591 
-602 PDYNGRGIEDTP
+602 
-614 NHNGLG
+614 
-620 IEDTPNHNGLG
+620 
-631 IEDTP
+631 
-636 DHNGK
+636 K
-641 EDTPDHN
+641 EDTPDH
-648 GLGIEDTP
+648 
-656 DHNGRGI
+656 
-663 EDTPDH
+663 
-669 NVKEDTPTTTSKK
+669 
-682 IPRPQRQRRYPDH
+682 
-695 NGLGKEDTPDYSGRG
+695 
-710 IEDTPDYSGRGIE
+710 
-723 DTPDYS
+723 
-729 GRGIEDTSDY
+729 
-739 SGRGKEDTPDYS
+739 S

-756 DISEDV
+756 DSSEDV

-809 KASEPTEFDGK
+809 KASKPTEFDGK
-820 TGCTDQ
+820 TGFTDQ

-857 APMVIPSNL
+857 AAMVIPSNL

-880 EEIVESQAPTKIK
+880 EEIVESQAPTKDK
-893 QKTVQFSEHVEVA
+893 QKTVQFSEHVQVA

-927 QQVLLTEINQH
+927 QQVLLTEINH
-938 GQEVVICD
+938 DGQELVICD